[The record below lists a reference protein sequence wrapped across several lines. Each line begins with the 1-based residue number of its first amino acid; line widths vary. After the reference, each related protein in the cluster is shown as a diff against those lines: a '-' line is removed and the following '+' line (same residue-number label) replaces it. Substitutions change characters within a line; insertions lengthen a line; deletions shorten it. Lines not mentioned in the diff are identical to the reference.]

1 MSRQSKKDLAEYAL
15 EAVAIAELQR
25 RIDEAR
31 TFSPCA
37 RCELQRKTCDSCAH
51 GTTVANGIASFINQ
65 N

>member
-1 MSRQSKKDLAEYAL
+1 MSRHSKKDLDDYAF

-31 TFSPCA
+31 TFNPCA
-37 RCELQRKTCDSCAH
+37 RCELQRKACDSCPDRAPV
-51 GTTVANGIASFINQ
+51 GDRIASFINQ

>member
-1 MSRQSKKDLAEYAL
+1 MSRHSKKDLDDYAL